1 MGEALQDY
9 ILVTIMKKQMDCCKK
24 NIYRNK
30 KIENSNNNE
39 GNEQV
44 KNKKAT
50 TNNKTM
56 QSQQHGKWT
65 WYKWIVAKTHL

>member
-9 ILVTIMKKQMDCCKK
+9 ILVTILKKQMDCCKK
-24 NIYRNK
+24 IFIETK

-50 TNNKTM
+50 INNKTM
-56 QSQQHGKWT
+56 QSQQ
-65 WYKWIVAKTHL
+65 